1 MHRCTTDPAA
11 GLQPRL
17 ALRAAAVGELCAPPT
32 GETAHFQLEGCHL
45 QIDSSMKAGRETMR

>member
-17 ALRAAAVGELCAPPT
+17 ALQAVAEVCAPPA
-32 GETAHFQLEGCHL
+32 GGTAHFQLEGCCL
-45 QIDSSMKAGRETMR
+45 QIDSV